1 LNGNSFTEN
10 KPKDCRNCYFWRNNR
25 VGCELGKE
33 NCYYRKV
40 EKTEASEC
48 DDCPY
53 GRASPCIEES
63 FREKERH
70 RYGKE
75 VVTVSNV

>member
-1 LNGNSFTEN
+1 MSGNSFTED

-40 EKTEASEC
+40 EKTETSEC

-53 GRASPCIEES
+53 GRASPCIGWGMKKGL
-63 FREKERH
+63 EKKKGTDTEKRW
-70 RYGKE
+70 
-75 VVTVSNV
+75 